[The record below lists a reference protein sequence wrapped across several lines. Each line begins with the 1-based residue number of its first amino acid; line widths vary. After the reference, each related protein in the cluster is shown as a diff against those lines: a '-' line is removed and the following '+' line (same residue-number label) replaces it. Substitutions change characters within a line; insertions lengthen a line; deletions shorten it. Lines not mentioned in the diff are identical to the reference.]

1 MLHDCEN
8 SLICAHICAPA
19 IRSNVEQYGAMSSR
33 NSDELRFLVFYSGVQ
48 SSS

>member
-8 SLICAHICAPA
+8 SLICAHIFAPA
-19 IRSNVEQYGAMSSR
+19 IRSNVEQYRAMSPR